1 MEDGENIVD
10 ALKREILEETG
21 CSCDSIE
28 DLGYVY
34 ENRAECNYTQYSYYY
49 VVTSK
54 GSLKSMEFTDEEI
67 ENGTL
72 LLWYPIDKVI
82 SLIKNFCPK
91 TNQQRYLQARDIA
104 ALTEYSV
111 LRS

>member
-1 MEDGENIVD
+1 M
-10 ALKREILEETG
+10 LEETG

-28 DLGYVY
+28 ELGYVY

-54 GSLKSMEFTDEEI
+54 GSLKSMSLTDEEI

-72 LLWYPIDKVI
+72 LFWYPIDKVI
-82 SLIKNFCPK
+82 SLIESFCPQ
-91 TNQQRYLQARDIA
+91 TYQQKYLRARDLA
-104 ALTEYSV
+104 ALAEYTKQKR
-111 LRS
+111 L